1 MVSHELPMHLS
12 NWDERYQKEPHNGTR
27 GYSFHE
33 TNGTSLLVIFERPHQ
48 TKGVSS
54 FLRSK
59 HIMYLLLGF
68 LSLLFISA
76 IILIGNLNPKEPP
89 PAHPPTPLSPS
100 ATSGIMLAL
109 GPLLTCW
116 GISIK
121 IRCPDRFVRRCLL
134 TITGLFLF
142 WILIVLLKYACAME
156 HQAVITFCWYYFYI
170 PMLIS
175 PALCLICALHT
186 AAVPLRVL
194 RTLTTAA
201 LSISAILVVMVFTNS
216 FHFSVFSFDYA
227 DTDWAANYTYQLGY
241 WLVVSWQAILVIAFF
256 ITITYASRRRLRNTL
271 AVIGVFGGLLTIY
284 AILYILKID
293 VIFKSNFTLSYVLVY
308 VLIIETCLDF
318 GIFPSFASYRETFPN
333 LPFDIVVLTDEPEIV
348 YQTKTSTPPPQQVR
362 EELAEHPVSIGSFR
376 SLTVPEFPDTRF
388 LALGIQGGVALLAE
402 NRKEI
407 HDLTR
412 RITLER
418 KALERRNELLKAEI
432 KIKGKA
438 SYLESKLALFEEIQT
453 ALKDAL
459 EAMEAILEKLHGSK
473 LSDNSADD
481 REALLRLRLLIA
493 YCKRKSSLL
502 LAGKDEGEPE
512 EERLA
517 LVVEELVA
525 DARASGIDCAAYESG
540 SMAISHAALSA
551 AYDCLYNIIS
561 SSLDLP
567 NPTILIS
574 MKGHNGNRLVLDV
587 ILESQDHVILSSE
600 MLPPRSF
607 ISLEAAG
614 ITHRLHEGL
623 EGFRLSLSIP
633 NALQEGPQ

>member
-1 MVSHELPMHLS
+1 
-12 NWDERYQKEPHNGTR
+12 
-27 GYSFHE
+27 
-33 TNGTSLLVIFERPHQ
+33 
-48 TKGVSS
+48 
-54 FLRSK
+54 
-59 HIMYLLLGF
+59 MYLLLGF
-68 LSLLFISA
+68 LSLLFIAA
-76 IILIGNLNPKEPP
+76 IILIGNLDPKDPP
-89 PAHPPTPLSPS
+89 PAHPPTPLSSS
-100 ATSGIMLAL
+100 ATSGIMLAM

-121 IRCPDRFVRRCLL
+121 IRCPDRFVRHCLL
-134 TITGLFLF
+134 AITGLFLF
-142 WILIVLLKYACAME
+142 WILLVLLKYACTTE
-156 HQAVITFCWYYFYI
+156 HQGFITFCWYYFYI

-175 PALCLICALHT
+175 PALCLACALHT
-186 AAVPLRVL
+186 AAVSLRVL
-194 RTLTTAA
+194 RTLTTVA
-201 LSISAILVVMVFTNS
+201 LSISAILVIMVFTNS
-216 FHFSVFSFDYA
+216 LHFSVFSFDYA
-227 DTDWAANYTYQLGY
+227 DADWEANYTYRLGY

-271 AVIGVFGGLLTIY
+271 AVIGVFGGLLAIY

-293 VIFKSNFTLSYVLVY
+293 AIFKSNFTLSYVLVY

-333 LPFDIVVLTDEPEIV
+333 LPFDIVVLSDELEIV

-362 EELAEHPVSIGSFR
+362 EELADHSVSTGSFR
-376 SLTVPEFPDTRF
+376 SITVPEFPDTRF

-407 HDLTR
+407 NDLTR

-418 KALERRNELLKAEI
+418 EALERRNELLRAEI
-432 KIKGKA
+432 EIKGKA
-438 SYLESKLALFEEIQT
+438 SYLESELALFEEMQT

-459 EAMEAILEKLHGSK
+459 EAMEAILGKLRGSK
-473 LSDNSADD
+473 FSDNSADD
-481 REALLRLRLLIA
+481 RAALLRLRLLIA

-517 LVVEELVA
+517 LVIEELAA
-525 DARASGIDCAAYESG
+525 DARASGIDCAAYESS
-540 SMAISHAALSA
+540 SMAISHAALST

-561 SSLDLP
+561 SSLDLV

-574 MKGHNGNRLVLDV
+574 MKGHDDNHLVLDV
-587 ILESQDHVILSSE
+587 ILESQDHVIVGSE
-600 MLPPRSF
+600 MLPPQSF

-614 ITHRLHEGL
+614 ITHRLHEGP
-623 EGFRLSLSIP
+623 EGFKLSLSIP
-633 NALQEGPQ
+633 NALREGTR